1 MVHAYHVCLHVTCL
15 VLLNCTQNQNI
26 LTAFSK
32 TPQYWISWK
41 SVHLFIMYVHT
52 DRHDRASRCI
62 SVPSHS
68 DCTKRYSVLS
78 TAGDINM
85 SEWSTVLLS
94 VAWSKCACS
103 ISCLWSWEY
112 RMKTNEKLP
121 LINGNCLI
129 QKQERRKDLTKTAL
143 MCVL

>member
-1 MVHAYHVCLHVTCL
+1 VH
-15 VLLNCTQNQNI
+15 I
-26 LTAFSK
+26 
-32 TPQYWISWK
+32 
-41 SVHLFIMYVHT
+41 
-52 DRHDRASRCI
+52 DRHDRASRYI
-62 SVPSHS
+62 SVPSQS

-78 TAGDINM
+78 TTGDINM
-85 SEWSTVLLS
+85 SQWSTVKLS

-121 LINGNCLI
+121 LINGNSLT

-143 MCVL
+143 MCFYSLIVFITVLLGIYLKTRFLQMRKKIKSEYQQNVCRIF